1 MPIREE
7 LLTRRLRVG
16 GVQPKRGLEIFDGG
30 DYPTD
35 FTEFVGQQEAKEQL
49 YAALASSVARDK
61 RLDHILLA
69 SGAYGIGKTSLAQI
83 MAYQRNVGLIAV
95 SGPITIDEAANLL
108 SGCREGDVLFWDEIH
123 LAVVGNRNR
132 ADWLLPFLTDGV
144 LLDQSGAR
152 QMPDVTVIGATTD
165 VGKLPQTIISR
176 FMIRPRLEY
185 YTDEEGSLIA
195 VKLAVRIGVEIHED
209 TAEKIARAASNNP
222 RDMRTILI
230 ALRDLSYVYEGPTDL
245 VLAKALNFAG
255 VTPDGLSRE
264 ACDILRFLYVS
275 KGHTASMDTIQSV
288 LGEPGPLRHH
298 EQALMQRGYLVI
310 TGRGRALTDDG
321 IERAKEL
328 TDET

>member
-7 LLTRRLRVG
+7 LLARRLRVAG
-16 GVQPKRGLEIFDGG
+16 PQPKRGLEIFDGG

-35 FTEFVGQQEAKEQL
+35 FNEFVGQQEAKEQL

-83 MAYQRNVGLIAV
+83 VAYQRNVGLIAV
-95 SGPITIDEAANLL
+95 SGPITLDEAANLL
-108 SGCREGDVLFWDEIH
+108 SGCREGDILFWDEFH
-123 LAVVGNRNR
+123 LAVVGNRSR

-144 LLDQSGAR
+144 LLDQNGAR
-152 QMPDVTVIGATTD
+152 RMPDITVIGATTD
-165 VGKLPQTIISR
+165 AGKLPQTILSR
-176 FMIRPRLEY
+176 FPIRPRLEY
-185 YTDEEGSLIA
+185 YTDEEGTLIA
-195 VKLAVRIGVEIHED
+195 VKLAVRIGTTITAEV
-209 TAEKIARAASNNP
+209 AEKIARAASNNP

-230 ALRDLSYVYEGPTDL
+230 ALRDLSYVYEGHDDL
-245 VLAKALNFAG
+245 LLSKALSFAG
-255 VTPDGLSRE
+255 VTPDGLTRE

-275 KGHTASMDTIQSV
+275 KNHTASMDTIQSV

-328 TDET
+328 TDEA